1 MTFKAVL
8 ILMNHVN
15 YFAHYF
21 LLRRKLLKSTQ
32 TVNVLHLSSNNLS
45 HIFAMCSIYFIGP
58 DRVQVLKKQEVAK
71 INLLLSFLCLV
82 DVSSNKSL
90 LKGLLHNEVL
100 RDLSEQ
106 IAQIPFFLDVIL
118 QKYEVISQQRG
129 CHTNLIQNKVKLA
142 SVGNTDQFKLS
153 KVTLNKFIYLKVQEA
168 TSRQR

>member
-15 YFAHYF
+15 YLAHYF

-45 HIFAMCSIYFIGP
+45 QIFAMCSIYFIGP

-90 LKGLLHNEVL
+90 LEGLLHNEVL

-106 IAQIPFFLDVIL
+106 ISQIPFFLDVIL
-118 QKYEVISQQRG
+118 QKYEVISHQRG